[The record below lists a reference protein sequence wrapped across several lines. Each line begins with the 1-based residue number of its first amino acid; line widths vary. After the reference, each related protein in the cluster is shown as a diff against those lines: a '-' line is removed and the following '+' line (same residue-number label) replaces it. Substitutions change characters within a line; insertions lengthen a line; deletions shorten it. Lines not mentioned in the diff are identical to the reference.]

1 MSARQRAAFI
11 FDRSQSFFFS
21 AINYP
26 DVPRNHSQSGNAG
39 RSRPP
44 LASVRADADA
54 VVEALTSSKGE
65 KIQASF
71 VFPLQFCV
79 FPPPPPPPGVCTGS
93 SQSVPGFELRNS
105 KLPSGASR
113 LPLTRGP
120 ATTWRRVRGVAGMGF
135 RQPPSAPGKRYRKSG
150 RTKEEK
156 QNQMYFFSHV
166 SHELS
171 YRAGTCYC
179 Q

>member
-1 MSARQRAAFI
+1 MPFFFLRASGCIVCKAKYEREEFSADPLFHFNCLHYKGPHLFLTGAKV
-11 FDRSQSFFFS
+11 FFS

-54 VVEALTSSKGE
+54 FVEALTSSKGE

-79 FPPPPPPPGVCTGS
+79 FSPPAPPAPPV
-93 SQSVPGFELRNS
+93 
-105 KLPSGASR
+105 
-113 LPLTRGP
+113 
-120 ATTWRRVRGVAGMGF
+120 
-135 RQPPSAPGKRYRKSG
+135 SAPAP
-150 RTKEEK
+150 
-156 QNQMYFFSHV
+156 
-166 SHELS
+166 LS
-171 YRAGTCYC
+171 RSRALN
-179 Q
+179 